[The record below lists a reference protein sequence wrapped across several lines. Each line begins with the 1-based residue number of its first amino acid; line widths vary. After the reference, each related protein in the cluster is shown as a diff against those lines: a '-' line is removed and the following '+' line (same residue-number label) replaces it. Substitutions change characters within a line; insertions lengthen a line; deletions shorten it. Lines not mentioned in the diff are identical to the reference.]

1 MNKEANLAFDTLRK
15 ALKIAPDSRDVIR
28 AMGSQYA
35 AQKDFRNAESQYR
48 RILDANPKDLEVRAD
63 MGDLMLKKGDFRQAE
78 GEYAEIKRR
87 APGHPLAYV
96 KLSACY
102 MAQQK
107 PDRAIAELE
116 SVLRQHPDLWSPM
129 NDLAYLLGDY
139 GRGGKDLDRA
149 LDLVQKARSLSPE
162 NPAILDTLGWIH
174 YRRGEVNKAI
184 EGLDKAYAGSA
195 VSPVINFH
203 LGMAYNKAGNSE
215 KAREHLRIAL
225 ASKVS
230 FPGKDEAEKTM
241 AGIH

>member
-1 MNKEANLAFDTLRK
+1 
-15 ALKIAPDSRDVIR
+15 
-28 AMGSQYA
+28 MGSLYT

-63 MGDLMLKKGDFRQAE
+63 LGDLMLRAGDFKRAE
-78 GEYAEIKRR
+78 GEYADIKRR
-87 APGHPLAYV
+87 APDHPLGYV

-116 SVLRQHPDLWSPM
+116 KVLRQHPDLWSPM

-149 LDLVQKARSLSPE
+149 LLLVQKARSLSPE
-162 NPAILDTLGWIH
+162 NPAILDTLGWVY
-174 YRRGEVNKAI
+174 YRRGEVNQAI
-184 EGLDKAYAGSA
+184 EWLDKAHVGNA

-203 LGMAYNKAGNSE
+203 LGMAYNKTGNSE

-225 ASKVS
+225 ASKGS

-241 AGIH
+241 ARIP